1 MRSNLIT
8 VHPIGTELF
17 VMSKSARAQGG
28 FTLIELVV
36 VMVILGILAAFAIP
50 RFARMDGSARAATV
64 RAMEGGLKSAAAMA
78 HGMWLAA
85 GTNPA
90 NVLMEGGANGTNV
103 AMNALGYPTAA
114 NTGIRNAF
122 EATVY
127 TTTNQSGRFTTVIA
141 NGAMD
146 FQAGGSRNPATCY
159 VRYLPSTVAGTSP
172 TITTNLAGC

>member
-1 MRSNLIT
+1 M
-8 VHPIGTELF
+8 F
-17 VMSKSARAQGG
+17 KSARKVAPGRTQGG

-64 RAMEGGLKSAAAMA
+64 RAMEGGLKSASAMT

-85 GTNPA
+85 GNSPA
-90 NVLMEGGANGTNV
+90 TVQMEGGANGTNI

-114 NTGIRNAF
+114 NNGIRAAF
-122 EATVY
+122 ENTVY
-127 TTTNQSGRFTTVIA
+127 TTTNQPGRFVTVIA

-146 FQAGGSRNPATCY
+146 FRAAGSRDPLTCY

-172 TITTNLAGC
+172 TITTNINGC